1 MWNKSFAACLNMNLG
16 EMECANE
23 GELNYLK
30 DNSVVN
36 LTSYL
41 CAVFDLADLY
51 LAWDVKTVNEIAT
64 KYQRVFWS
72 KNRMDPPCTTRITN
86 KMVIHDMQN
95 TGFTL
100 QCITYSLVH
109 SPLAHL
115 P

>member
-1 MWNKSFAACLNMNLG
+1 
-16 EMECANE
+16 MECANE
-23 GELNYLK
+23 RELNKDRLLILK

-41 CAVFDLADLY
+41 RTVFDLADLN
-51 LAWDVKTVNEIAT
+51 LSWDVETVNEIAT

-86 KMVIHDMQN
+86 KMVMHDMQN